1 MSTQNALNNSFGSA
15 GNSHDHL
22 SKEFGLGGLSQ
33 LSLQD
38 ELLSLN
44 DSLMSNYSAN
54 SVFYKTIKDKKKEK
68 TINLYY
74 KEIAPRLIRL
84 IRKEIITKY
93 DQIYENISTP
103 MKNNS
108 EKFILSSYE
117 ELKEQLNK
125 RYIIVKK
132 RKIQKE
138 EKEKLESL
146 FKEKKEI
153 EDRSN
158 LDFLSD
164 ERISLKNSI
173 NLSHEINN
181 VIMNSNSDLNDQ
193 EKQLEKNTIWY
204 HLYVES
210 KIWHK

>member
-1 MSTQNALNNSFGSA
+1 MDDNFTVESML
-15 GNSHDHL
+15 
-22 SKEFGLGGLSQ
+22 KEVKRNINQYENLIKIG
-33 LSLQD
+33 
-38 ELLSLN
+38 EN
-44 DSLMSNYSAN
+44 TPTE
-54 SVFYKTIKDKKKEK
+54 KTMKGIEEIKKTLEKNLKMIKSIIKKE
-68 TINLYY
+68 
-74 KEIAPRLIRL
+74 E
-84 IRKEIITKY
+84 
-93 DQIYENISTP
+93 D
-103 MKNNS
+103 
-108 EKFILSSYE
+108 KFILSSYE

-193 EKQLEKNTIWY
+193 EKQLEKSTEQVIKILQKIPLIEQIFGKIKY
-204 HLYVES
+204 HQIKEKIILGIVTGIICFLGLYL
-210 KIWHK
+210 IFHKR

>member
-1 MSTQNALNNSFGSA
+1 MDDNFTVESML
-15 GNSHDHL
+15 
-22 SKEFGLGGLSQ
+22 KEVKRNINQYENLIKIG
-33 LSLQD
+33 
-38 ELLSLN
+38 EN
-44 DSLMSNYSAN
+44 TPTE
-54 SVFYKTIKDKKKEK
+54 KTMKGIQEIKKTLEKNLKMIKSIIKKE
-68 TINLYY
+68 
-74 KEIAPRLIRL
+74 E
-84 IRKEIITKY
+84 
-93 DQIYENISTP
+93 D
-103 MKNNS
+103 
-108 EKFILSSYE
+108 KFILSSYE

-158 LDFLSD
+158 LDLLSD

-193 EKQLEKNTIWY
+193 EKRLEKSTEQVIKILQKIPLIEQIFGKIKY
-204 HLYVES
+204 HQIKEKIILGIVTGIICFLGLYL
-210 KIWHK
+210 IFHKR

>member
-1 MSTQNALNNSFGSA
+1 MYDNFTVESML
-15 GNSHDHL
+15 
-22 SKEFGLGGLSQ
+22 KEVKRNINQYENLIKIG
-33 LSLQD
+33 
-38 ELLSLN
+38 EN
-44 DSLMSNYSAN
+44 TPTE
-54 SVFYKTIKDKKKEK
+54 KTMKGIEEIKKTLEKNLKMIKSIIKKE
-68 TINLYY
+68 
-74 KEIAPRLIRL
+74 E
-84 IRKEIITKY
+84 
-93 DQIYENISTP
+93 D
-103 MKNNS
+103 
-108 EKFILSSYE
+108 KFILSSYE

-193 EKQLEKNTIWY
+193 EKQLEKSTEQVIKILQKIPLIEQIFGKIKY
-204 HLYVES
+204 HQIKEKIILGIVTGIICFLGLYL
-210 KIWHK
+210 IFHKR

>member
-1 MSTQNALNNSFGSA
+1 MDDNFTVESML
-15 GNSHDHL
+15 
-22 SKEFGLGGLSQ
+22 KEVKRNINQYENIIKIG
-33 LSLQD
+33 
-38 ELLSLN
+38 EN
-44 DSLMSNYSAN
+44 TPTE
-54 SVFYKTIKDKKKEK
+54 KTIKGIEEIKKTLEKNLKMIKSIIKKE
-68 TINLYY
+68 
-74 KEIAPRLIRL
+74 E
-84 IRKEIITKY
+84 
-93 DQIYENISTP
+93 D
-103 MKNNS
+103 
-108 EKFILSSYE
+108 KFILSSYE

-158 LDFLSD
+158 LDLLSD

-193 EKQLEKNTIWY
+193 EKRLEKSTEQVIKILQKIPLIEQIFGKIKY
-204 HLYVES
+204 HQIKEKIILGIVTGIICFLGLYL
-210 KIWHK
+210 IFHKR

>member
-1 MSTQNALNNSFGSA
+1 MDDNFTVESML
-15 GNSHDHL
+15 
-22 SKEFGLGGLSQ
+22 KEVKRNINQYENLIKIG
-33 LSLQD
+33 
-38 ELLSLN
+38 EN
-44 DSLMSNYSAN
+44 TPTE
-54 SVFYKTIKDKKKEK
+54 KTMKGIEEIKKTLEKNLKMIKSIIKKE
-68 TINLYY
+68 
-74 KEIAPRLIRL
+74 E
-84 IRKEIITKY
+84 
-93 DQIYENISTP
+93 D
-103 MKNNS
+103 
-108 EKFILSSYE
+108 KFILSSYE

-158 LDFLSD
+158 LDLLSD

-193 EKQLEKNTIWY
+193 EKQLEKSTEQVIKILQKIPLIEQIFGKIKY
-204 HLYVES
+204 HQIKEKIILGIVTGIICFLGLYL
-210 KIWHK
+210 IFHKR

>member
-1 MSTQNALNNSFGSA
+1 MDDNFTVESML
-15 GNSHDHL
+15 
-22 SKEFGLGGLSQ
+22 KEVKRNINQYENLIKIG
-33 LSLQD
+33 
-38 ELLSLN
+38 EN
-44 DSLMSNYSAN
+44 TPTE
-54 SVFYKTIKDKKKEK
+54 KTMKGIEEIKKTLEKNLKMIKSIIKKE
-68 TINLYY
+68 
-74 KEIAPRLIRL
+74 E
-84 IRKEIITKY
+84 
-93 DQIYENISTP
+93 D
-103 MKNNS
+103 
-108 EKFILSSYE
+108 KFILSSYE

-158 LDFLSD
+158 LDLLSD

-193 EKQLEKNTIWY
+193 EKRLEKSTEQVIKILQKIPLIEQIFGKIKY
-204 HLYVES
+204 HQIKEKIILGIVTGIICFLGLYPFFNVP
-210 KIWHK
+210 

>member
-1 MSTQNALNNSFGSA
+1 MDDNFTVESML
-15 GNSHDHL
+15 
-22 SKEFGLGGLSQ
+22 KEVKRNINQYENLIKIG
-33 LSLQD
+33 
-38 ELLSLN
+38 EN
-44 DSLMSNYSAN
+44 TPTE
-54 SVFYKTIKDKKKEK
+54 KTMKGIEEIKKTLEKNLKMIKSIIKKE
-68 TINLYY
+68 
-74 KEIAPRLIRL
+74 E
-84 IRKEIITKY
+84 
-93 DQIYENISTP
+93 D
-103 MKNNS
+103 
-108 EKFILSSYE
+108 KFILSSYE

-138 EKEKLESL
+138 EKEKLERL

-158 LDFLSD
+158 LDLLSD

-193 EKQLEKNTIWY
+193 EKRLEKSTEQVIKILQKIPLIEQIFGKIKY
-204 HLYVES
+204 HQIKEKIILGIVTGIICFLGLYL
-210 KIWHK
+210 IFHKR

>member
-1 MSTQNALNNSFGSA
+1 MDDNFTVESML
-15 GNSHDHL
+15 
-22 SKEFGLGGLSQ
+22 KEVKRNINQYENLIKIG
-33 LSLQD
+33 
-38 ELLSLN
+38 EN
-44 DSLMSNYSAN
+44 TPTE
-54 SVFYKTIKDKKKEK
+54 KTIKGIEEIKKTLEKNLKMIKSIIKKE
-68 TINLYY
+68 
-74 KEIAPRLIRL
+74 E
-84 IRKEIITKY
+84 
-93 DQIYENISTP
+93 D
-103 MKNNS
+103 
-108 EKFILSSYE
+108 KFILSSYE

-158 LDFLSD
+158 LDLLSD

-193 EKQLEKNTIWY
+193 EKRLEKSTEQVIKILQKIPLIEQIFGKIKY
-204 HLYVES
+204 HQIKEKIILGIVTGIICFLGLYL
-210 KIWHK
+210 IFHKR

>member
-1 MSTQNALNNSFGSA
+1 MDDNFTVESML
-15 GNSHDHL
+15 
-22 SKEFGLGGLSQ
+22 KEVKRNINQYENLIKIG
-33 LSLQD
+33 
-38 ELLSLN
+38 EN
-44 DSLMSNYSAN
+44 TPTE
-54 SVFYKTIKDKKKEK
+54 KTMKGIEEIKKTLEKNLKMIKSIIKKE
-68 TINLYY
+68 
-74 KEIAPRLIRL
+74 E
-84 IRKEIITKY
+84 
-93 DQIYENISTP
+93 D
-103 MKNNS
+103 
-108 EKFILSSYE
+108 KFILSSYE

-132 RKIQKE
+132 RKIKKE

-158 LDFLSD
+158 LDLLSD

-193 EKQLEKNTIWY
+193 EKRLEKSTEQVIKILQKIPLIEQIFGKIKY
-204 HLYVES
+204 HQIKEKIILGIVTGIICFLGLYL
-210 KIWHK
+210 IFHKR

>member
-1 MSTQNALNNSFGSA
+1 MDDNFTVESML
-15 GNSHDHL
+15 
-22 SKEFGLGGLSQ
+22 KEVKRNINQYENLIKIG
-33 LSLQD
+33 
-38 ELLSLN
+38 EN
-44 DSLMSNYSAN
+44 TPTE
-54 SVFYKTIKDKKKEK
+54 KTMKGIEEIKKTLEKNLKMIKSIIKKE
-68 TINLYY
+68 
-74 KEIAPRLIRL
+74 E
-84 IRKEIITKY
+84 
-93 DQIYENISTP
+93 D
-103 MKNNS
+103 
-108 EKFILSSYE
+108 KFILSSYE

-158 LDFLSD
+158 LDLLSD

-193 EKQLEKNTIWY
+193 EKRLEKSTEQVIKILQKIPIIEQMFGKIKF
-204 HLYVES
+204 HQIKEKIILGIVTGIICFLGLYL
-210 KIWHK
+210 IFHKR

>member
-1 MSTQNALNNSFGSA
+1 MDDNFTVESML
-15 GNSHDHL
+15 
-22 SKEFGLGGLSQ
+22 KEVKRNINQYENLIKIG
-33 LSLQD
+33 
-38 ELLSLN
+38 EN
-44 DSLMSNYSAN
+44 TPTE
-54 SVFYKTIKDKKKEK
+54 KTMKRIEEIKKTLEKNLKMIKSIIKKE
-68 TINLYY
+68 
-74 KEIAPRLIRL
+74 E
-84 IRKEIITKY
+84 
-93 DQIYENISTP
+93 D
-103 MKNNS
+103 
-108 EKFILSSYE
+108 KFILSSYE

-158 LDFLSD
+158 LDLLSD

-193 EKQLEKNTIWY
+193 EKRLEKSTEQVIKILQKIPLIEQIFGKIKY
-204 HLYVES
+204 HQIKEKIILGIVTGIICFLGLYL
-210 KIWHK
+210 IFHKR

>member
-1 MSTQNALNNSFGSA
+1 MDDNFTVESML
-15 GNSHDHL
+15 
-22 SKEFGLGGLSQ
+22 KEVKRNINQYENLIKIG
-33 LSLQD
+33 
-38 ELLSLN
+38 EN
-44 DSLMSNYSAN
+44 TTTE
-54 SVFYKTIKDKKKEK
+54 KTMKGIEEIKKTLEKNLKMIKSIIKKE
-68 TINLYY
+68 
-74 KEIAPRLIRL
+74 E
-84 IRKEIITKY
+84 
-93 DQIYENISTP
+93 D
-103 MKNNS
+103 
-108 EKFILSSYE
+108 KFILSSYE

-158 LDFLSD
+158 LDLLSD

-193 EKQLEKNTIWY
+193 EKRLEKSTEQVIKILQKIPLIEQIFGKIKY
-204 HLYVES
+204 HQIKEKIILGIVTGIICFLGLYL
-210 KIWHK
+210 IFHKR

>member
-1 MSTQNALNNSFGSA
+1 M
-15 GNSHDHL
+15 
-22 SKEFGLGGLSQ
+22 
-33 LSLQD
+33 
-38 ELLSLN
+38 
-44 DSLMSNYSAN
+44 
-54 SVFYKTIKDKKKEK
+54 IKSIIKKE
-68 TINLYY
+68 
-74 KEIAPRLIRL
+74 E
-84 IRKEIITKY
+84 
-93 DQIYENISTP
+93 D
-103 MKNNS
+103 
-108 EKFILSSYE
+108 KFILSSYE

-158 LDFLSD
+158 LDLLSD

-193 EKQLEKNTIWY
+193 EKRLEKSTEQVIKILQKIPLIEQIFGKIKY
-204 HLYVES
+204 HQIKEKIILGIVTGIICFLGLYL
-210 KIWHK
+210 IFHKR

>member
-1 MSTQNALNNSFGSA
+1 MDDNFTVESML
-15 GNSHDHL
+15 
-22 SKEFGLGGLSQ
+22 KEVKRNINQYENLIKIG
-33 LSLQD
+33 
-38 ELLSLN
+38 EN
-44 DSLMSNYSAN
+44 TPTE
-54 SVFYKTIKDKKKEK
+54 KTMKGIEEIKKTLEKNLKMIKSIIKKE
-68 TINLYY
+68 
-74 KEIAPRLIRL
+74 E
-84 IRKEIITKY
+84 
-93 DQIYENISTP
+93 D
-103 MKNNS
+103 
-108 EKFILSSYE
+108 KFILSSYE

-193 EKQLEKNTIWY
+193 EKRLEKSTEQVIKILQKIPLIEQIFGKIKY
-204 HLYVES
+204 HQIKEKIILGIVTGIICFLGLYL
-210 KIWHK
+210 IFHKR